1 MRKVLI
7 LLLLSTSL
15 GVSAQVGEYRRD
27 FAVGVNGGYVMSN
40 INFMPEVPQ
49 KMLGGMTAGVSMRY
63 TCEKYFKSI
72 CAVVAEVNF
81 AQIGWKENILTMQ
94 DQPVPLHINPTQSL
108 RYIRKM
114 NYIQIPLLARLGW
127 GRERS
132 GFQFFF
138 QVGPQFGLFLS
149 ETTDS
154 NFDVRDPAFDPKI
167 NNGDYGKD
175 YKYGGIRA
183 SHVVA
188 QDSMAVENK
197 FDYGVAVGLGMEFS
211 NRHVGHFLVEGR
223 YYYGLGNIYGNSKR
237 DHFGRSNFG
246 NIVIKF
252 SYLFDII
259 RTKNSKIK

>member
-1 MRKVLI
+1 M
-7 LLLLSTSL
+7 LLFSL

-40 INFMPEVPQ
+40 ISFMPEVPQ
-49 KMLGGMTAGVSMRY
+49 KMLGGMTAGVTLRY
-63 TCEKYFKSI
+63 TCEKYFKSV
-72 CAVVAEVNF
+72 CAIVAEVNM

-94 DQPVPLHINPTQSL
+94 DQPVALHTDPSQSL
-108 RYIRKM
+108 RYTRNM
-114 NYIQIPLLARLGW
+114 NYIQIPLMARLGW

-132 GFQFFF
+132 GLQFFF

-149 ETTDS
+149 EKTDA
-154 NFDVRDPAFDPKI
+154 NFDVTDPAFNPKKI
-167 NNGDYGKD
+167 NNKYSED
-175 YKYGGIRA
+175 YKYKGIRA
-183 SHVVA
+183 SEVVA

-197 FDYGVAVGLGMEFS
+197 FDYGVAVGLGVEFS

-246 NIVIKF
+246 NIVVKF